1 MESSTVMSRVKAMLE
16 ETFREPVYVDRI
28 PKDFQRPSFAVELQ
42 KTEYQDMNLMLV
54 RKTATILIT
63 CFVEVDAYYDSS
75 REELNRRQDTVM
87 GLFARGFLDVG
98 DRHPAAMA
106 ARGQGNP
113 DFSEV
118 TLTVTWSDDRP
129 GYTAPEETA
138 PLMEHAEVSG
148 TIPAGGM
155 PDIKTRGE

>member
-1 MESSTVMSRVKAMLE
+1 MEISTVMSRVKAMLE

-87 GLFARGFLDVG
+87 GLFARGCLDVE

-106 ARGQGNP
+106 GRGQGNP

-129 GYTAPEETA
+129 GYAAPEETA

>member
-1 MESSTVMSRVKAMLE
+1 MESSAVMSRVKAMLE
-16 ETFREPVYVDRI
+16 ETFREPVYVDRL
-28 PKDFQRPSFAVELQ
+28 PKDFHRPSFAVELQ
-42 KTEYQDMNLMLV
+42 KTEYQDMNLALV

-87 GLFARGFLDVG
+87 GLFARGCLDVE

-118 TLTVTWSDDRP
+118 ALTVTWSDDRP
-129 GYTAPEETA
+129 GYTDPEETA
-138 PLMEHAEVSG
+138 PLMERYEVIKEISAG
-148 TIPAGGM
+148 IPSNQNE
-155 PDIKTRGE
+155 R